1 MPFPSP
7 TMCGVDLKQQCSP
20 AASSPVGA
28 IGILSHE
35 PRGRMRDT
43 LRVTWLRELGPGLE
57 ARFVIRGAPLA
68 DAGATCGEAETH
80 NDIFFVNAPSDLRRE
95 NGPLLSFVL
104 WLRCAMLAFPR
115 APFVGKADDDVWVA
129 ARWVHHTLSQL
140 SSLHWQQPY
149 TYVGGFEQYHWR
161 PDVDAPARWSN
172 GVQRESCRDR
182 PSEGADHWLH
192 GPFSFAKGALFLL
205 SRPLATRLS
214 GQGSSRHESRYAA
227 MPRTRSYSP
236 REHAEA
242 ITAGD
247 PLRCVKWSKEWFA
260 TREQNG
266 SACQREVWAAWE
278 DVWVG
283 YAVSRLA
290 LPSLMLVNV
299 GGQARES
306 LFRDAHGLV
315 SSPATVVWHSKIDD
329 DFPRRA
335 AIIHRWWR
343 EEGAREC
350 SESHVTCSS
359 VPLLEP
365 RSRGNVTTCAKASL
379 RLCHARQRRKG
390 CSHAQLSLWGL
401 NNTPG
406 RIEACGRTCV
416 EMILGE

>member
-43 LRVTWLRELGPGLE
+43 LRVTWLRELEPGLE
-57 ARFVIRGAPLA
+57 ARFVIRGAPLT
-68 DAGATCGEAETH
+68 DAGATCGEHETH
-80 NDIFFVNAPSDLRRE
+80 SDIVFVNAPSDLRRE

-140 SSLHWQQPY
+140 SSLRWQQPY
-149 TYVGGFEQYHWR
+149 IYVGGFEQYHWR

-214 GQGSSRHESRYAA
+214 GQGSSRHESRYAV

-247 PLRCVKWSKEWFA
+247 YMRTPSSRAPRSVSPMRPGSCSSLRWSVRHGAGRRPLE
-260 TREQNG
+260 
-266 SACQREVWAAWE
+266 
-278 DVWVG
+278 
-283 YAVSRLA
+283 L
-290 LPSLMLVNV
+290 
-299 GGQARES
+299 
-306 LFRDAHGLV
+306 
-315 SSPATVVWHSKIDD
+315 SSPATAA
-329 DFPRRA
+329 RA
-335 AIIHRWWR
+335 AAAPCHHTSWR
-343 EEGAREC
+343 SVRE
-350 SESHVTCSS
+350 SAVVVRTLTSRSSASS
-359 VPLLEP
+359 V
-365 RSRGNVTTCAKASL
+365 SA
-379 RLCHARQRRKG
+379 
-390 CSHAQLSLWGL
+390 
-401 NNTPG
+401 
-406 RIEACGRTCV
+406 
-416 EMILGE
+416 